1 MNFSYIMI
9 ENSQSRHKLSSIP
22 TPLKATLGFSEASK
36 ASGSRKKRSKVGSN
50 KCHERHLNALKGPEQ
65 AYKSL
70 RSSYEAHEAIDPKG
84 GQEASNL
91 NFKKW
96 PGRPFFGSKNGLPGH
111 FLQLRFETS

>member
-1 MNFSYIMI
+1 MI

-22 TPLKATLGFSEASK
+22 TLLKAILDFSEASN
-36 ASGSRKKRSKVGSN
+36 ASVSRKKKRSKVGSN

-70 RSSYEAHEAIDPKG
+70 RSSYKAHEAIDPKG

-91 NFKKW
+91 NFKRW

-111 FLQLRFETS
+111 LLQLRFETS